1 MAFHTASIFRWMQ
14 LKRYQ
19 YELTFSL
26 YMLTPTEKFV
36 FSKLPQRVWVL
47 LLSLAIVSDPCSC
60 ADSFVFLVLSM
71 IIIAATLYLPEH
83 VTTIARRVSFYW
95 GGEES
100 AIVAQQAV
108 TAMTNSWTG
117 VKNVEPE
124 QVIERMGEL

>member
-1 MAFHTASIFRWMQ
+1 MAFPTASIFRWLQ

-36 FSKLPQRVWVL
+36 FSMLPLRL
-47 LLSLAIVSDPCSC
+47 LLLLPTATASDQHSH

-83 VTTIARRVSFYW
+83 VVTIARRVSFYW

-108 TAMTNSWTG
+108 MAMTKSWTSMET
-117 VKNVEPE
+117 VEPE
-124 QVIERMGEL
+124 QVIERLGEL